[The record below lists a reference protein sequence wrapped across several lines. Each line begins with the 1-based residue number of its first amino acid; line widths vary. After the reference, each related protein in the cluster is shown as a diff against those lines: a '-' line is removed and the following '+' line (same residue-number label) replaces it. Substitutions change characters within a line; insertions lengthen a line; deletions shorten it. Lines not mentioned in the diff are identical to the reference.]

1 MGSSTDYFLPDRW
14 IRKLNL
20 AWYFKGI

>member
-1 MGSSTDYFLPDRW
+1 MGSSTDCFLPDRW